1 MQVVIVIFVK
11 VFMVIITANVC
22 CHGHDFHDFLAG
34 HDLDYYQVELIINF
48 HDHNLDY

>member
-1 MQVVIVIFVK
+1 MVI
-11 VFMVIITANVC
+11 MVIITANVC

-48 HDHNLDY
+48 HDHDLDY